1 MTIGFL
7 SIDNIYADPY
17 LVRDHALSCEYF
29 SEKTSKSYPN
39 GNAPYP
45 GKMSKHG
52 FYKSSIDIQVSKVLG
67 KNAIQLRNLDSGKF
81 RISRAS
87 DTSDNVVHVDSVNS
101 DVYAGVIY
109 LNTPE
114 QCANMQGTIL
124 YKHMSGYR
132 SPNKEQLSEI
142 IVSKQ
147 NKDLSYWTP
156 ELVSYITWNRLVL
169 YPANYFHGI
178 GPTFGDTD
186 DTARLVQVFFWEVK

>member
-1 MTIGFL
+1 MGSICLRESRDPSL
-7 SIDNIYADPY
+7 S
-17 LVRDHALSCEYF
+17 
-29 SEKTSKSYPN
+29 
-39 GNAPYP
+39 
-45 GKMSKHG
+45 MS
-52 FYKSSIDIQVSKVLG
+52 SSIT
-67 KNAIQLRNLDSGKF
+67 F

-169 YPANYFHGI
+169 YPANYFHGMI
-178 GPTFGDTD
+178 QLG
-186 DTARLVQVFFWEVK
+186 

>member
-7 SIDNIYADPY
+7 SIDNIYDDPY

-39 GNAPYP
+39 GDAPYP
-45 GKMSKHG
+45 GKMSKYG
-52 FYKSSIDIQVSKVLG
+52 FYKSSIDIQVSKLLG
-67 KNAIQLRNLDSGKF
+67 KNAIQLRDVDSGKF
-81 RISRAS
+81 RISKAS
-87 DTSDNVVHVDSVNS
+87 DTSDNVVHVDSVSS

-109 LNTPE
+109 LNTPA
-114 QCANMQGTIL
+114 QCDNIQGTIL
-124 YKHMSGYR
+124 YKHKAGYR
-132 SPNKEQLSEI
+132 SPNKEQLAEI

-147 NKDLSYWTP
+147 DKDLSYWTP
-156 ELVSYITWNRLVL
+156 ELVSYMTWNRLVL
-169 YPANYFHGI
+169 YPGNYFHGI

>member
-1 MTIGFL
+1 MNNCFL
-7 SIDNIYADPY
+7 AIDNVYDDPY
-17 LVRDHALSCEYF
+17 AVRQHALTCEYLPDN
-29 SEKTSKSYPN
+29 TSKSHPN
-39 GNAPYP
+39 GKGPFP
-45 GKMSKHG
+45 GKMSKD
-52 FYKSSIDIQVSKVLG
+52 FYYKSSIDIKVSKLLG

-81 RISRAS
+81 RISKLN
-87 DTSDNVVHVDSVNS
+87 DISDNVVHVDSVTS

-109 LNTPE
+109 LNIPA
-114 QCANMQGTIL
+114 QCDNIQGTIL
-124 YKHMSGYR
+124 YKHKAGYR
-132 SPNKEQLSEI
+132 SPNKEQLAEI

-147 NKDLSYWTP
+147 DKDLSYWTP